1 MRKRKAWE
9 KEQQVN
15 KDAAKA
21 IREFRKDPDGVS
33 KKTEEAIKRMGM
45 RPDQKLVTKLAAQV
59 VAYRQES
66 RGDKGV
72 LHDKGV
78 STAVRSVVVEYTKPS
93 TKGEQHRS
101 ELKGAATRLRKT
113 TPKTE
118 TMY

>member
-1 MRKRKAWE
+1 MDRCGNERLGWE

-66 RGDKGV
+66 RGDKG
-72 LHDKGV
+72 DSMTRGCQRRCAQWWW
-78 STAVRSVVVEYTKPS
+78 SIRSQALRENNT
-93 TKGEQHRS
+93 GRS
-101 ELKGAATRLRKT
+101 
-113 TPKTE
+113 
-118 TMY
+118 